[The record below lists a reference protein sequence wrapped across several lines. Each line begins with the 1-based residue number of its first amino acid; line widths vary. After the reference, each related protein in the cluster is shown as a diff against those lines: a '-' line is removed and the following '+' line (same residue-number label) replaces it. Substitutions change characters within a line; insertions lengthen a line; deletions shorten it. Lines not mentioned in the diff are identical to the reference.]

1 MVAAPAMVPA
11 ASPATTVA
19 SAAPV
24 AAEADAV
31 VAKKKTLSSRYHVE
45 NKENR
50 D

>member
-1 MVAAPAMVPA
+1 VAPVASVAVAA
-11 ASPATTVA
+11 
-19 SAAPV
+19 V
-24 AAEADAV
+24 AAEAEAA